1 MRHWHEV
8 VRQVEALE
16 DVPLDRAL
24 VGDLEAA
31 THASGDTRSN
41 ALTFFT
47 PTFKRFQSTEIN
59 TCSAASWP
67 AVSITGADCALQC
80 DHCRA
85 KVLEPMLAATTPDRL
100 WRVVNDAIDAG
111 AKGMLLTGGSTH
123 RNEVNYGPFWPMVR
137 RIKNTFPGFRIAC
150 HTALMDSDSVLAME
164 QAGVDVAMLDVI
176 GAQDTVTQ
184 VYHLR
189 RSVNDFERTLSHLA
203 ASSMYVVPHIVVGL
217 HYGHLLG
224 EWNALDMVNRHRF
237 DALVLVVAM
246 PYYAPPKRPFK
257 IPDPHAIG
265 RFFALARQRVARKPL
280 LLGCARP
287 AGRAKTVIDT
297 YAVMAGFDG
306 IAHPAEGMVEL
317 ATRLGKTS
325 KVNASCCSMV
335 VGEQLIGETVMQSNS
350 RYTLVSPTAT
360 HSVEYSAPRL
370 FSIRQNH
377 IAGIPIVVE

>member
-1 MRHWHEV
+1 
-8 VRQVEALE
+8 
-16 DVPLDRAL
+16 
-24 VGDLEAA
+24 
-31 THASGDTRSN
+31 
-41 ALTFFT
+41 
-47 PTFKRFQSTEIN
+47 
-59 TCSAASWP
+59 
-67 AVSITGADCALQC
+67 
-80 DHCRA
+80 
-85 KVLEPMLAATTPDRL
+85 
-100 WRVVNDAIDAG
+100 
-111 AKGMLLTGGSTH
+111 
-123 RNEVNYGPFWPMVR
+123 
-137 RIKNTFPGFRIAC
+137 
-150 HTALMDSDSVLAME
+150 MDSDSVLAME